1 MRAMKR
7 NPYSAHTNPAADGL
21 KTLSAGGG
29 EPGGV
34 RQGEPLP
41 TRLRILK
48 WGTSRTTDGDTV
60 TVNETSAAMLP
71 GMQREL
77 NWPHAHAD
85 IEHAS
90 VPGTPLFK
98 LAAQN
103 GTFAKVLGWGT
114 PAVVPGEGLFVE
126 GIVWTPHGKRAYEFP
141 DVSGVVKTLADGTVT
156 ALHSWAFC
164 CHGKAVGSLAAYS
177 ALDGIVT
184 EDEED
189 ELMDKLLLA
198 LLGLDETADDAAKA
212 DRAAKLGAA
221 LQALAAGGADA
232 VKAMSA
238 LLKLDAAKLGTLTAL
253 DAEKLKALAQIP
265 AADLEA
271 KLKTLS
277 QMDEGSAAAMTA
289 LGKRIGSVEDTVK
302 TLAQDTGAMRLAK
315 LLGDAAAK
323 GKAVP
328 EAWPKKYGGDL
339 AVLSDMI
346 DSLPEDVVPLAQ
358 RSVPDGTRRVTADNP
373 DVASVAKVFGH
384 DPKDLPKA

>member
-1 MRAMKR
+1 
-7 NPYSAHTNPAADGL
+7 
-21 KTLSAGGG
+21 
-29 EPGGV
+29 
-34 RQGEPLP
+34 
-41 TRLRILK
+41 
-48 WGTSRTTDGDTV
+48 
-60 TVNETSAAMLP
+60 MLP

-98 LAAQN
+98 TAAQN
-103 GTFAKVLGWGT
+103 GTFAKILGWGT

-126 GIVWTPHGKRAYEFP
+126 GIVWTPHGTRAYEFP

-164 CHGKAVGSLAAYS
+164 CHGKAEGSLAAYS
-177 ALDGIVT
+177 ALVT
-184 EDEED
+184 DPNQTETED
-189 ELMDKLLLA
+189 ELMEKLLLA

-238 LLKLDAAKLGTLTAL
+238 LLKLDAAKLGALTAL

-302 TLAQDTGAMRLAK
+302 TLSQDTGAMRLAK

-328 EAWPKKYGGDL
+328 EAWPKKYGSDL

-358 RSVPDGTRRVTADNP
+358 RSDPDGTRRVTADNP
-373 DVASVAKVFGH
+373 DLTSVAKVFGH